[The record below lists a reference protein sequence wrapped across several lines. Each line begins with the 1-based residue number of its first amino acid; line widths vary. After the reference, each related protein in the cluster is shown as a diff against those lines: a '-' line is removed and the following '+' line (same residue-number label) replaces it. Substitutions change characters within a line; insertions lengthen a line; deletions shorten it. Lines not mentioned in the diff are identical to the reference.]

1 MENGVE
7 KITSKILS
15 QALEE
20 ADKIT
25 AAAEEKARVVTE
37 KTQAKANEE
46 TALRLKQAEQRESE
60 NLKRNLLVA
69 NLDLRKEKLRA
80 KQNLIDEAFDCALK
94 AILSMEK
101 ERYISLLLSFFSD
114 YRAVGGERIL
124 LNQKDRET
132 LGEEFLSRANAL
144 PQIHGA
150 LALQEG
156 CGGFAGGFVIVADGV
171 EINNTIEA
179 RLRLLRQEMAGEIAE
194 ILFDGRDGSSCHN

>member
-69 NLDLRKEKLRA
+69 NLDLRKEKTQGKTEL
-80 KQNLIDEAFDCALK
+80 D
-94 AILSMEK
+94 
-101 ERYISLLLSFFSD
+101 
-114 YRAVGGERIL
+114 
-124 LNQKDRET
+124 
-132 LGEEFLSRANAL
+132 
-144 PQIHGA
+144 
-150 LALQEG
+150 
-156 CGGFAGGFVIVADGV
+156 
-171 EINNTIEA
+171 
-179 RLRLLRQEMAGEIAE
+179 
-194 ILFDGRDGSSCHN
+194 